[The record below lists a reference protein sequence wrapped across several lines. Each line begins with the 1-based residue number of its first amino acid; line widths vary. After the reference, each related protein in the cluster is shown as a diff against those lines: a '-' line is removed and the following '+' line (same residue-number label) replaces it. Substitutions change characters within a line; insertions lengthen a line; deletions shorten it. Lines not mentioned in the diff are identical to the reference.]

1 MTTSMFA
8 SIKDALAKPA
18 QGNNTTSN
26 IMRLKTGNTYVLR
39 LVPYVKDPS
48 KTFFHY
54 YSHGWVSEATGQ
66 FQSAISPQ
74 TWGDRDPIAEA
85 RYRISR
91 TGTEEEKEKA
101 KALNRKENWLINVY
115 VVKDGD
121 NPENEGKVKIL
132 RFGRQLHKI
141 IMEAIEGEDADEFG
155 ERIFDLTE
163 NGCSLKVKVEEQGGY
178 PTYVSSR
185 FAAPAAIPGVTADN
199 VKDVYDKVFDLDNV
213 FPVKSYEELQTMLN
227 EHYHGLDSSTVEE
240 QTHAPAT
247 TSTKVDDDDDDDIS
261 FDDIEPTSKS
271 NDAPVDDSKV
281 KELLDSLD

>member
-18 QGNNTTSN
+18 QGSSTTSN

-39 LVPYVKDPS
+39 LVPNAKEPS

-74 TWGDRDPIAEA
+74 TWGERDPIAEA
-85 RYRISR
+85 RYKISR
-91 TGTEEEKEKA
+91 TGTEEEKEA
-101 KALNRKENWLINVY
+101 ARALNRKENWLINVY
-115 VVKDGD
+115 VAKDPE

-155 ERIFDLTE
+155 ERIFDLTKT
-163 NGCSLKVKVEEQGGY
+163 GCSLKVKVEEQGGY

-185 FAAPAAIPGVTADN
+185 FAAPTSLTGITADTVN
-199 VKDVYDKVFDLDNV
+199 DVYDKVYDLENV
-213 FPVKSYEELQTMLN
+213 FPVKSYDELTTMLN
-227 EHYHGLDSSTVEE
+227 EHYHGYDDKAPEPE
-240 QTHAPAT
+240 APAT
-247 TSTKVDDDDDDDIS
+247 ASTKAEEDDDIN
-261 FDDIEPTSKS
+261 FDDIETPSKS
-271 NDAPVDDSKV
+271 SDTAVDDDKV

>member
-18 QGNNTTSN
+18 QGSSTTSN

-39 LVPYVKDPS
+39 LVPNAKEPS

-74 TWGDRDPIAEA
+74 TWGERDPIAEA
-85 RYRISR
+85 RYKISR
-91 TGTEEEKEKA
+91 TGTEEEKEA
-101 KALNRKENWLINVY
+101 ARALNRKENWLINVY
-115 VVKDGD
+115 VAKDPE

-155 ERIFDLTE
+155 ERIFDLTK

-185 FAAPAAIPGVTADN
+185 FAAPTSLTGITADTVN
-199 VKDVYDKVFDLDNV
+199 DVYDKVYDLENA
-213 FPVKSYEELQTMLN
+213 FPVKSYDELTTMLN
-227 EHYHGLDSSTVEE
+227 EHYHGVDGSTPEPE
-240 QTHAPAT
+240 STTPA
-247 TSTKVDDDDDDDIS
+247 STKAEEDDDLN
-261 FDDIEPTSKS
+261 FDDIETTSKS
-271 NDAPVDDSKV
+271 SEPVDDDKV

>member
-18 QGNNTTSN
+18 QGSSTTSN

-39 LVPYVKDPS
+39 LVPNAKEPS

-74 TWGDRDPIAEA
+74 TWGERDPIAEA
-85 RYRISR
+85 RYKISR
-91 TGTEEEKEKA
+91 TGTEEEKESA
-101 KALNRKENWLINVY
+101 RALNRKENWLINVY
-115 VVKDGD
+115 VAKDPD

-155 ERIFDLTE
+155 AKIFDFSK
-163 NGCSLKVKVEEQGGY
+163 NGCNLKIKVE
-178 PTYVSSR
+178 R
-185 FAAPAAIPGVTADN
+185 
-199 VKDVYDKVFDLDNV
+199 
-213 FPVKSYEELQTMLN
+213 
-227 EHYHGLDSSTVEE
+227 
-240 QTHAPAT
+240 
-247 TSTKVDDDDDDDIS
+247 
-261 FDDIEPTSKS
+261 
-271 NDAPVDDSKV
+271 
-281 KELLDSLD
+281 

>member
-18 QGNNTTSN
+18 QGSSTTSN

-39 LVPYVKDPS
+39 LVPNAKEPS

-74 TWGDRDPIAEA
+74 TWGERDPIAEA
-85 RYRISR
+85 RYKISR
-91 TGTEEEKEKA
+91 TGSEEEKEKA
-101 KALNRKENWLINVY
+101 RALNRKENWLINVY
-115 VVKDGD
+115 VAKDPE

-155 ERIFDLTE
+155 ERIFDLTK

-185 FAAPAAIPGVTADN
+185 FAAPTSLTGITADTVN
-199 VKDVYDKVFDLDNV
+199 DVYDKVYDLENV
-213 FPVKSYEELQTMLN
+213 FPVKSYDELTTMLN
-227 EHYHGLDSSTVEE
+227 EHYHGVDGS
-240 QTHAPAT
+240 APEPESPVP
-247 TSTKVDDDDDDDIS
+247 TSTKAEEDDDIN
-261 FDDIEPTSKS
+261 FDDIETTSKS
-271 NDAPVDDSKV
+271 SEPVDDDKV

>member
-1 MTTSMFA
+1 MFA
-8 SIKDALAKPA
+8 SIKDALNKPS
-18 QGNNTTSN
+18 QNNNSTSN
-26 IMRLKTGNTYVLR
+26 ILRLRAGNTYTVR
-39 LVPYVKDPS
+39 LVPFAKDPS

-74 TWGDRDPIAEA
+74 TWGERDPIAEA
-85 RYRISR
+85 RFKITR

-115 VVKDGD
+115 VVKDNE

-141 IMEAIEGEDADEFG
+141 IMEAIEGDDAEEFG

-163 NGCSLKVKVEEQGGY
+163 SGCNLRIKVEEQGGF

-185 FAAPAAIPGVTADN
+185 FASPSKITGVDADS
-199 VKDVYDKVFDLDNV
+199 VGTIYDQVYDLENV
-213 FPVKSYEELQTMLN
+213 FPVKSYEELETMLN
-227 EHYHGLDSSTVEE
+227 EHYYGSQDKPSTETSSKIE
-240 QTHAPAT
+240 
-247 TSTKVDDDDDDDIS
+247 DDDDDDIS
-261 FDDIEPTSKS
+261 FDDDVKETTNESG
-271 NDAPVDDSKV
+271 DVDDDKV
-281 KELLDSLD
+281 KQLLDSLE

>member
-18 QGNNTTSN
+18 QGSSTTSN

-39 LVPYVKDPS
+39 LVPNAKEPS

-74 TWGDRDPIAEA
+74 TWGERDPIAEA
-85 RYRISR
+85 RYKISR
-91 TGTEEEKEKA
+91 TGTEEEKEA
-101 KALNRKENWLINVY
+101 ARALNRKENWLINVY
-115 VVKDGD
+115 VAKDPE

-155 ERIFDLTE
+155 ERIFDLTK

-185 FAAPAAIPGVTADN
+185 FAAPTSLTGITADTVN
-199 VKDVYDKVFDLDNV
+199 DVYDKVYDLENV
-213 FPVKSYEELQTMLN
+213 FPVKSYDELTTMLN
-227 EHYHGLDSSTVEE
+227 EHYHGVDGS
-240 QTHAPAT
+240 APEPESPAP
-247 TSTKVDDDDDDDIS
+247 TSTKAEEDDDIN
-261 FDDIEPTSKS
+261 FDDIETTSKS
-271 NDAPVDDSKV
+271 SEPVDDDKV

>member
-18 QGNNTTSN
+18 QGSSTTSN

-39 LVPYVKDPS
+39 LVPNAKEPS

-74 TWGDRDPIAEA
+74 TWGERDPIAEA
-85 RYRISR
+85 RYKISR
-91 TGTEEEKEKA
+91 TGSEEEKEKA
-101 KALNRKENWLINVY
+101 RALNRKENWLINVY
-115 VVKDGD
+115 VAKDPE

-155 ERIFDLTE
+155 ERIFDLTK

-185 FAAPAAIPGVTADN
+185 FAAPTSLTGITADTVN
-199 VKDVYDKVFDLDNV
+199 DVYDKVYDLENV
-213 FPVKSYEELQTMLN
+213 FPVKSYDELTTMLN
-227 EHYHGLDSSTVEE
+227 EHYHGVDGAAPEPESP
-240 QTHAPAT
+240 APA
-247 TSTKVDDDDDDDIS
+247 STKAEEDDDIN
-261 FDDIEPTSKS
+261 FDDIETTSKS
-271 NDAPVDDSKV
+271 SEPVDDDKV

>member
-18 QGNNTTSN
+18 QGSSTTSN

-39 LVPYVKDPS
+39 LVPNAKEPS

-74 TWGDRDPIAEA
+74 TWGERDPIAEA
-85 RYRISR
+85 RYKISR
-91 TGTEEEKEKA
+91 TGTEEEKEA
-101 KALNRKENWLINVY
+101 ARALNRKENWLINVY
-115 VVKDGD
+115 VAKDPE

-155 ERIFDLTE
+155 ERIFDLTK

-185 FAAPAAIPGVTADN
+185 FAAPTSLTGITADTVN
-199 VKDVYDKVFDLDNV
+199 DVYDKVYDLENV
-213 FPVKSYEELQTMLN
+213 FPVKSYDELTTMLN
-227 EHYHGLDSSTVEE
+227 EHYHGVDGS
-240 QTHAPAT
+240 APEPESPAP
-247 TSTKVDDDDDDDIS
+247 TSTKAEEDDDIN
-261 FDDIEPTSKS
+261 FDDIETTSKS
-271 NDAPVDDSKV
+271 SEPVDDDKV
-281 KELLDSLD
+281 KQLLDSLD

>member
-18 QGNNTTSN
+18 QGSSTTSN

-39 LVPYVKDPS
+39 LVPNAKEPS

-74 TWGDRDPIAEA
+74 TWGERDPIAEA
-85 RYRISR
+85 RYKISR
-91 TGTEEEKEKA
+91 TGTEEEKEA
-101 KALNRKENWLINVY
+101 ARALNRKENWLINVY
-115 VVKDGD
+115 VAKDPE

-155 ERIFDLTE
+155 ERIFDLTK

-185 FAAPAAIPGVTADN
+185 FAAPTSLTGITADTVN
-199 VKDVYDKVFDLDNV
+199 DVYDKIYDLENV
-213 FPVKSYEELQTMLN
+213 FPVKSYDELTTMLN
-227 EHYHGLDSSTVEE
+227 EHYHGVDGS
-240 QTHAPAT
+240 APEPESPAP
-247 TSTKVDDDDDDDIS
+247 TSTKAEEDDDIN
-261 FDDIEPTSKS
+261 FDDIETTSKS
-271 NDAPVDDSKV
+271 SEPVDDDKV

>member
-8 SIKDALAKPA
+8 SIKDALAKPS
-18 QGNNTTSN
+18 QGNSATSN

-39 LVPYVKDPS
+39 LVPNAKEPS

-74 TWGDRDPIAEA
+74 TWGERDPIAEA
-85 RYRISR
+85 RYKISR
-91 TGTEEEKEKA
+91 TGTEEEKESA
-101 KALNRKENWLINVY
+101 RALNRKENWLINVY
-115 VVKDGD
+115 VAKDPD

-141 IMEAIEGEDADEFG
+141 IMEAIEGEDSDEFG

-163 NGCSLKVKVEEQGGY
+163 SGCSLKVKVEEQGGY

-185 FAAPAAIPGVTADN
+185 FAAPTSITGITADT
-199 VKDVYDKVFDLDNV
+199 VQTVYDKIYDLENV
-213 FPVKSYEELQTMLN
+213 FPVKSYDELTTMLN
-227 EHYHGLDSSTVEE
+227 EHYHGVDGSAPEPEAPT
-240 QTHAPAT
+240 PAT
-247 TSTKVDDDDDDDIS
+247 TKVEEDDDIS
-261 FDDIEPTSKS
+261 FDDIDTSVKS
-271 NDAPVDDSKV
+271 SETAVDDDKV

>member
-18 QGNNTTSN
+18 QGSSTTIN

-39 LVPYVKDPS
+39 LVPNAKEPS

-74 TWGDRDPIAEA
+74 TWGERDPIAEA
-85 RYRISR
+85 RYKISR
-91 TGTEEEKEKA
+91 TGTEEEKEA
-101 KALNRKENWLINVY
+101 ARALNRKENWLINVY
-115 VVKDGD
+115 VAKDPE

-155 ERIFDLTE
+155 ERIFDLTKT
-163 NGCSLKVKVEEQGGY
+163 GCSLKVKVEEQGGY

-185 FAAPAAIPGVTADN
+185 FAAPTSLTGITADTVN
-199 VKDVYDKVFDLDNV
+199 DVYDKVYDLENV
-213 FPVKSYEELQTMLN
+213 FPVKSYDELTTMLN
-227 EHYHGLDSSTVEE
+227 EHYHGYDDKAPEPE
-240 QTHAPAT
+240 APAT
-247 TSTKVDDDDDDDIS
+247 ASTKAEEDDDIN
-261 FDDIEPTSKS
+261 FDDIETPSKS
-271 NDAPVDDSKV
+271 SDTAVDDDKV